1 MFAFHWTG
9 QRIDDPLP
17 FLAGKVA
24 PADPADPADP
34 AGPAIKKAAP
44 EGGLPI
50 HIMLQ

>member
-24 PADPADPADP
+24 PADPAAP
-34 AGPAIKKAAP
+34 AGPSIKKAAP